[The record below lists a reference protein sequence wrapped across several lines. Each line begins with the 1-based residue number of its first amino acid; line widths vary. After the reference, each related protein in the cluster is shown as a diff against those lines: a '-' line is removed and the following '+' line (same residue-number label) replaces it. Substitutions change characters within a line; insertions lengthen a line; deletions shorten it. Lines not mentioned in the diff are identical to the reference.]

1 MFETHSIFKK
11 KNTGYSEAVALAET
25 ESFCQP
31 LQHSRH
37 DLFVGF
43 VRIPEHKLLL
53 CSANSICLANIGSVS
68 SYQHRLASS
77 LPGLRS
83 STFIQTDT

>member
-1 MFETHSIFKK
+1 MCCESA
-11 KNTGYSEAVALAET
+11 SLAET
-25 ESFCQP
+25 DSFCEP
-31 LQHSRH
+31 LQHGRH

-43 VRIPEHKLLL
+43 VRILG
-53 CSANSICLANIGSVS
+53 ANNFSGQPSICLANIGCVS

>member
-1 MFETHSIFKK
+1 MSQLSCEPAT
-11 KNTGYSEAVALAET
+11 LAET
-25 ESFCQP
+25 DSFCEA
-31 LQHSRH
+31 LQQGRH
-37 DLFVGF
+37 DLFVVF
-43 VRIPEHKLLL
+43 LQIL
-53 CSANSICLANIGSVS
+53 SANNLLGQPSICLANIGCVS

>member
-1 MFETHSIFKK
+1 MSQLCCEPPS
-11 KNTGYSEAVALAET
+11 LAET
-25 ESFCQP
+25 DSFCEP
-31 LQHSRH
+31 LQHGRH

-43 VRIPEHKLLL
+43 VRKLG
-53 CSANSICLANIGSVS
+53 ANNFSGQPSICLANIGCVS